1 MIRMSLAIS
10 ALALTTACTTT
21 QAWLPPSDENTFK
34 AAFAVTEQ
42 ESRPV
47 EIIETAVPLPLPG
60 QMMPVG
66 ARVTTNGDGS
76 VTRTFTRTITRP
88 SSTSPAETIRQ
99 GRDSALIEPSV
110 DGYVNAIQVYPYT
123 EGALYRLYASPG
135 QVSDIALQPGEA
147 LVSVSAG
154 DTVRWVVGDT
164 ISGSGNTGRAHVL
177 VKPIS
182 AGIRTNLMI
191 STDRRTYHLELE
203 STTSGYMAA
212 LSWRYPRDE
221 LAELTSRNTRALS
234 REASSI
240 ERGLTLEGLSFDYR
254 MTGDSP
260 DWKPVRVFD
269 DGRQV
274 FIQMPQSIITTDMPP
289 LFVLSEDGGAEL
301 VNYRVRGNYYIV
313 DRLFRAAELRIGEKN
328 QTVVRI
334 SKGQRRTGLAAIFGG

>member
-1 MIRMSLAIS
+1 MIRFLLATS
-10 ALALTTACTTT
+10 ALALSTACATTET
-21 QAWLPPSDENTFK
+21 TLPQIDESAFQA
-34 AAFAVTEQ
+34 AIAITERAQ
-42 ESRPV
+42 RPV
-47 EIIETAVPLPLPG
+47 EIVETAVPLPLPG

-66 ARVTTNGDGS
+66 ARVRTNPDGS
-76 VTRTFTRTITRP
+76 ITRTYTRRTTSASSP
-88 SSTSPAETIRQ
+88 SPSETIRQ
-99 GRDSALIEPSV
+99 GRTSALIEPSV

-135 QVSDIALQPGEA
+135 QVSDIALQPGEE

-164 ISGSGNTGRAHVL
+164 MSGAGKTARAHVL

-191 STDRRTYHLELE
+191 ATDKRTYHLELE
-203 STTSGYMAA
+203 STEGGYMAA
-212 LSWRYPRDE
+212 LSWRYPQDE
-221 LAELTSRNTRALS
+221 LSQLTSRNARALT
-234 REASSI
+234 RETNSI
-240 ERGLTLEGLSFDYR
+240 ERGLTLESLNFDYR
-254 MTGDSP
+254 LTGDTP

-274 FIQMPQSIITTDMPP
+274 YIQMPEDIATTDMPP
-289 LFVLSEDGGAEL
+289 LFVLGEQGKAEL
-301 VNYRVRGNYYIV
+301 VNYRVRNNYYVV
-313 DRLFRAAELRIGEKN
+313 DRLFRAAELRIGTKN

>member
-1 MIRMSLAIS
+1 MIRILFATS
-10 ALALTTACTTT
+10 ALALTTACATTDT
-21 QAWLPPSDENTFK
+21 SLPPIDESAFK
-34 AAFAVTEQ
+34 PALAVTEDKT
-42 ESRPV
+42 RPV
-47 EIIETAVPLPLPG
+47 EIVETAVPLPLPG

-66 ARVTTNGDGS
+66 ARVTTNPDGS
-76 VTRTFTRTITRP
+76 VTRTYTRTVRTP
-88 SSTSPAETIRQ
+88 SVSPTKAIEQ
-99 GRDSALIEPSV
+99 GRSSALIEPSV

-135 QVSDIALQPGEA
+135 QVSDVALQPGET

-164 ISGSGNTGRAHVL
+164 ISGSGNTARAHVL

-191 STDRRTYHLELE
+191 ATDRRTYHLELE
-203 STTSGYMAA
+203 STEGGYMAA

-221 LAELTSRNTRALS
+221 LADLTSRNTRALT

-240 ERGLTLEGLSFDYR
+240 ERGLTLEGLNFDYR
-254 MTGDSP
+254 MSGDNP

-274 FIQMPQSIITTDMPP
+274 FIQMPEEISTTDMPP
-289 LFVLSEDGGAEL
+289 LFVLGEEGDAEL
-301 VNYRVRGNYYIV
+301 VNYRVRSNYYVV
-313 DRLFRAAELRIGEKN
+313 DRLFRAAELRLGEKN

-334 SKGQRRTGLAAIFGG
+334 SKGARRTGLAAIFGG